1 MSESNYPSNDMLTI
15 QEKRKVDKNG
25 KIKKVD
31 RGNTVILLPSF
42 LIRSRVYTPI
52 TWLKVLSWA
61 LPLVWS
67 LIYLC
72 CFDKLCSFRMEQLET

>member
-1 MSESNYPSNDMLTI
+1 MSESNHPSNDMLTI

-31 RGNTVILLPSF
+31 RGNTVTITF
-42 LIRSRVYTPI
+42 LSRSRVYTPI

-61 LPLVWS
+61 LPLIWS